1 MTITTKTSDREEL
14 VVWQNGNATVTL
26 LKDGTRKVEFDGE
39 LNLEFPLNV
48 DIRISNR
55 CAFGMNSNTGK
66 AICDFC
72 HESATTDGK
81 DFNVY
86 TLIEEL
92 RYNKL
97 PAGIELAIGANQ
109 VTPDLFWLLKCAHAE
124 GWICNL
130 TINQGHTWRDLEI
143 LRDVIH
149 LGWIKGL
156 GISYRKGLALPHYKL
171 LDYPNTVFHVIAG
184 IDTVEEVLEL
194 AERGVRKVLVLGEK
208 DFGFNK
214 GRVSLKSENHVN
226 WYRQVR
232 RLFDVFEVVS
242 FDNLALQQLN
252 VKRFVM
258 DYDTFY
264 QGEHSFYINAV
275 DQTFSPS
282 SRSSEKVS
290 WADISVKDYF
300 KTLEKTNVR

>member
-1 MTITTKTSDREEL
+1 MTTTNGSEEL
-14 VVWQNGNATVTL
+14 VTWRNGNATITL
-26 LKDGTRKVEFDGE
+26 SKDGTRKVEFDGE

-48 DIRISNR
+48 DIRVSNR
-55 CAFGMNSNTGK
+55 CAFGLNPKTGK

-72 HESATTDGK
+72 HESATTDGTDANFEMLYLK
-81 DFNVY
+81 LAESN
-86 TLIEEL
+86 
-92 RYNKL
+92 L
-97 PAGIELAIGANQ
+97 PAGTELAIGANQ
-109 VTPDLFWLLKCAHAE
+109 ITPGLISFVAGCTEIE
-124 GWICNL
+124 GWVCNL
-130 TINQGHTWRDLEI
+130 TVNQGHTWRDLSEI
-143 LRDVIH
+143 HRL
-149 LGWIKGL
+149 LNKGWIKGL
-156 GISYRKGLALPHYKL
+156 GVSYRSGYALPPPPILY
-171 LDYPNTVFHVIAG
+171 YSNTVFHVIAG

-208 DFGFNK
+208 DFGFNT
-214 GRVSLKSENHVN
+214 GRVSLKSENHIN

-252 VKRFVM
+252 VKRYVM

-300 KTLEKTNVR
+300 GSLEKNNVR